1 MVEKTSL
8 MTPNRLNELH
18 RTQDKTIQRIASGK
32 QIISAS
38 DDPAG
43 LAVSM
48 AIESQTR
55 GMTREIANRQDEI
68 SLLQTA
74 EGGMAGI
81 SEMTQRMHEL
91 AVQAANGTL
100 TSEDRQAI
108 QDEISQLNTGIDQL
122 VNSTT
127 FNTKALLDGKLN
139 LQLQNGNQMTVP
151 ALDSATLGTSA
162 IDVTTV
168 DGANNA
174 LTTASRAGEAVV
186 SERSRIGAVSN
197 GIASETSSLQQ
208 QLIDALAAQSRISDV
223 DMAKAVIELTAMQIQ
238 QQASTSAFK
247 FDEASRTQVL
257 QLLS

>member
-8 MTPNRLNELH
+8 MTANRLNELH
-18 RTQDKTIQRIASGK
+18 RSQDKTVQRIASGK
-32 QIISAS
+32 QIIAAS

-55 GMTREIANRQDEI
+55 GMTGEIANRQDEI

-81 SEMTQRMHEL
+81 SEMTQRMREL

-108 QDEISQLNTGIDQL
+108 QDEISQLNAGIDQT

-127 FNTKALLDGKLN
+127 YNTKTLLDGKLN
-139 LQLQNGNQMTVP
+139 LQLQNGNQMTIP

-174 LTTASRAGEAVV
+174 LTTATRAGEAIV
-186 SERSRIGAVSN
+186 SERSRVGAVSN

-223 DMAKAVIELTAMQIQ
+223 DMAKAVIELTATQLQ
-238 QQASTSAFK
+238 QQASMSAFK